1 MNEMKYLKGWDKFN
15 FDLYLRY
22 LEAKMAKEELEKN
35 LEKKKSDKEF

>member
-1 MNEMKYLKGWDKFN
+1 MEEMKWIQGWDKFN

-22 LEAKMAKEELEKN
+22 LEAKFAKEELDKN